1 MIRFVDTVPERRR
14 RGQNGS
20 AMIVVL
26 ALLALLLIYV
36 LANIRT
42 LSSLGRELK
51 LLDQRQTQRLRNSP
65 HPAHAVTNETNSI
78 SATAKPN

>member
-1 MIRFVDTVPERRR
+1 MKIAVSISERRR
-14 RGQNGS
+14 RAQQGT

-65 HPAHAVTNETNSI
+65 HPIHPLTSETNSNP
-78 SATAKPN
+78 TTPKPN